1 MAKQNKKYRAVLN
14 WLYVLALLVL
24 VGLAMAAILSLVHQT
39 GELIDEEIYFPK
51 DKENPE
57 QLMYADYVSSASKE
71 FGVEESL
78 IYAVIYCESSFDP
91 EVVSSVGARG
101 LMQIMPATF
110 EELQRYTGE
119 KYDVDAL
126 FEPQINIRYGTYYL
140 SKMCERF
147 GDWEIAIAAYNAGP
161 TTVSKWLQNEEYCQD
176 GKLIHIPYSETDK
189 YVKKVKGMVEKYKDM
204 YENETEESS

>member
-1 MAKQNKKYRAVLN
+1 MAKQNKKYRSFIN
-14 WLYVLALLVL
+14 WLYVFALLFL
-24 VGLAMAAILSLVHQT
+24 IGIAMVAILSLLHQT
-39 GELIDEEIYFPK
+39 GDLIDEEIYFPK

-57 QLMYADYVSSASKE
+57 KLMYADYVTSASKE
-71 FGVEESL
+71 FGVDES
-78 IYAVIYCESSFDP
+78 IIFAVIYCESKFEP
-91 EVVSSVGARG
+91 EVVSSAGARG

-110 EELQRYTGE
+110 EEMQRYTGE
-119 KYDVDAL
+119 KYDADAL

-140 SKMCERF
+140 SRMYERF

-189 YVKKVKGMVEKYKDM
+189 YVTKVTGMVEKYKDM
-204 YENETEESS
+204 HETETEEKT